1 MRSRWTDTAPLLA
14 ALVLAASAAAAV
26 RAEGVAPAPFDDVT
40 LRRVLQLSPVP
51 PPPPDRSNAVADD
64 PVAAQLGQRLFFD
77 ARLSPARV
85 ACASCH
91 DPRRAFS
98 DARPLARGA
107 GDGLRRTPSLW
118 NVAYNRWYFWDG
130 RADSLW
136 SQALVPMEGT
146 AEMAGRREDA
156 VALVASDPEL
166 APLYRALFGAPPA
179 AAAGAPGADAAS
191 VERAFTNL
199 GKAIAAY
206 ERRLVSRR
214 APFDRFVEQLR
225 AGGPAS
231 AIDAAA
237 QRGLALFVGR
247 ANCRT
252 CHAGPLFTDGEFHDT
267 GVPAR
272 DARGRAD
279 GGRWEGIAALSS
291 SRYSR
296 RGPYS
301 DAAPDDPGSLVHFL
315 KREPHDWGTFKTPSL
330 RNVARR
336 APYMHQG
343 QFATLRDVVTFYSTL
358 EGREARAGR
367 ETTLRP
373 LRLTAR
379 EVDDLVAFLESL
391 TDEDVDP
398 ALLAPPPAR

>member
-1 MRSRWTDTAPLLA
+1 MRSRWTDALPAALA
-14 ALVLAASAAAAV
+14 ALALAAAAP
-26 RAEGVAPAPFDDVT
+26 RADAVAPAPFDDVT

-51 PPPPDRSNAVADD
+51 PLPPDPSNRVADD
-64 PVAAQLGQRLFFD
+64 PAAAQLGQRLFFD
-77 ARLSPARV
+77 TRLSPARV
-85 ACASCH
+85 ACATCH
-91 DPRRAFS
+91 DPRHGLS

-118 NVAYNRWYFWDG
+118 NAAYNRWYFWDG

-136 SQALVPMEGT
+136 SQALVPLEGA

-156 VALVASDPEL
+156 VALVAADPDL
-166 APLYRALFGAPPA
+166 AALYRAVFGALPAPPPA
-179 AAAGAPGADAAS
+179 PSTDPAA

-199 GKAIAAY
+199 GKSIAAY

-225 AGGPAS
+225 RGAPAD
-231 AIDAAA
+231 AIDASA

-247 ANCRT
+247 ANCRA

-272 DARGRAD
+272 DARGRTD
-279 GGRWEGIAALSS
+279 SGRWDGIAALTS
-291 SRYSR
+291 SRYNR
-296 RGPYS
+296 RGPFS
-301 DAAPDDPGSLVHFL
+301 DAPSDDAGTLVRFL

-358 EGREARAGR
+358 DGRDVRPGR
-367 ETTLRP
+367 ETTLQP
-373 LRLTAR
+373 LQLSAQDVT
-379 EVDDLVAFLESL
+379 DLVAFLETL
-391 TDEDVDP
+391 TDEGVDP
-398 ALLAPPPAR
+398 ALLEPPRVR